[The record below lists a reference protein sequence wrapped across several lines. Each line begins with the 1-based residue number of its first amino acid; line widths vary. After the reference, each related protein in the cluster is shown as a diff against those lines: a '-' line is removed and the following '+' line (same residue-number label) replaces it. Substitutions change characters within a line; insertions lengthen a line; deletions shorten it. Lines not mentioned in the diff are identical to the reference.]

1 MSNLKV
7 PSKLKLHKKSKQLEL
22 WYGETSYQLSCE
34 YLRVFSPSA
43 EVRGH
48 GEGQAVLQ
56 FGKKDVAI
64 TAISS
69 IGNYAIQPT
78 FDDGHDSGI
87 YSWDYLFELT
97 QNFDANWE
105 NYLQRL
111 GEAGLPRDA
120 SMQILKL

>member
-7 PSKLKLHKKSKQLEL
+7 PSKVNLHKKSKLLEL
-22 WYGETSYQLSCE
+22 RYGDTTYQLSCE

-48 GEGQAVLQ
+48 GQGQSVLQ

-64 TAISS
+64 IALTSV
-69 IGNYAIQPT
+69 GNYAIQPV

-87 YSWDYLFELT
+87 YSWDYLFELAF
-97 QNFDANWE
+97 NFDQNWQG
-105 NYLQRL
+105 YLTKL
-111 GEAGLPRDA
+111 SDVGLARDIN
-120 SMQILKL
+120 MQILKL

>member
-7 PSKLKLHKKSKQLEL
+7 PSKVKLHKKSKQLEL
-22 WYGETSYQLSCE
+22 CYGVTNYQLSCE

-48 GEGQAVLQ
+48 GQGQSVLQ

-64 TAISS
+64 TALTAV
-69 IGNYAIQPT
+69 GNYAIQPT

-87 YSWDYLFELT
+87 YSWDYLFELA
-97 QNFDANWE
+97 QNYDAYWE
-105 NYLQRL
+105 DYLTRL
-111 GEAGLPRDA
+111 SDSDLARDIN
-120 SMQILKL
+120 MQVLKL